1 MKRSLFSPPDPHS
14 LLPLLGLLPVQGK
27 VGKLETL
34 TSSMYARY
42 ENVVLVQRET
52 QDSMGEEAMRRCA
65 AEEAMLRQVLDW
77 LAVKPEA
84 IEE

>member
-1 MKRSLFSPPDPHS
+1 MKRSLFSPPDPNS
-14 LLPLLGLLPVQGK
+14 LLPLLGLLPVKGK

-42 ENVVLVQRET
+42 ENVVLMQREVQGT
-52 QDSMGEEAMRRCA
+52 TEEDAMRRFA
-65 AEEAMLRQVLDW
+65 AEESMLRQVLDW